1 MPPAAYAIIGLFA
14 VLSAMSGAIA
24 AAALGP
30 RRAWA
35 AIVPALAAFGALY
48 LVGHRFAISLG
59 PEVAVLGFRI
69 SLAFD
74 AIVALAVAFAAAG
87 AQAVTLRLFQA
98 KERSA
103 GRDGLA

>member
-35 AIVPALAAFGALY
+35 GVVPALAAFGALY
-48 LVGHRFAISLG
+48 LVGHRFAISIG
-59 PEVAVLGFRI
+59 PEVGLFGFRI
-69 SLAFD
+69 SLLFD
-74 AIVALAVAFAAAG
+74 ATVALAVAFVAAG
-87 AQAVTLRLFQA
+87 TQAGALRLFQA

-103 GRDGLA
+103 RRDGLA